1 MEQEEKFEVWDG
13 VEVAESP
20 LFRRER
26 SNPYGSVPG
35 LDDEE
40 LLGPAELERLYR
52 RQELGP
58 ILDLPVMT
66 KRGRLRPTIDEDGY
80 IDWGA
85 LGTKDFERLR
95 PKFDKR
101 LYKADKLREEVANQR
116 IRMETISAKIPT
128 KAKYLVIEYVMK
140 GILDLE
146 DIADYDMYCLTQR
159 YLYTKQLLREAIEL
173 EKKSRKEREEAERE
187 FLASP

>member
-20 LFRRER
+20 LLRREH

-58 ILDLPVMT
+58 ILT
-66 KRGRLRPTIDEDGY
+66 CR
-80 IDWGA
+80 
-85 LGTKDFERLR
+85 
-95 PKFDKR
+95 
-101 LYKADKLREEVANQR
+101 
-116 IRMETISAKIPT
+116 
-128 KAKYLVIEYVMK
+128 
-140 GILDLE
+140 
-146 DIADYDMYCLTQR
+146 
-159 YLYTKQLLREAIEL
+159 
-173 EKKSRKEREEAERE
+173 
-187 FLASP
+187 